1 MYNRQTLLKPQYC
14 TRQHTDAKAHTSTS
28 TSTSHIH
35 NLIVQL
41 RVVCQFSSSSVN
53 FDPNLA
59 SCYFPTFF
67 LFSVTSSCHTDA
79 IICYCHSNGSLETIT
94 VLCEYVCKCIKIKI
108 TFDSLLH
115 IPFLNSFRLQ
125 LLLLF
130 TQR

>member
-1 MYNRQTLLKPQYC
+1 M
-14 TRQHTDAKAHTSTS
+14 
-28 TSTSHIH
+28 
-35 NLIVQL
+35 QL

-108 TFDSLLH
+108 TFDSLFHMYTIFKFISFTAAAALH
-115 IPFLNSFRLQ
+115 TKIIPLLICTHTIYIREPLNAHSAHSIIKHLN
-125 LLLLF
+125 
-130 TQR
+130 